1 MWRSGMTWTA
11 GGNPNR
17 FMPLSAPAALCSP
30 IHWRWTRGMSCTLA
44 SGPEL
49 TTRGSWMLYFVMV
62 FFSGLLALDAA
73 FPLTLFRLRYCCDVR
88 DPEPSDFY
96 LITQRIGWVVC
107 FVLIL
112 FGYIW
117 ALRSLP

>member
-1 MWRSGMTWTA
+1 MY
-11 GGNPNR
+11 
-17 FMPLSAPAALCSP
+17 F
-30 IHWRWTRGMSCTLA
+30 A